1 VTNENVQGDARKA
14 AEDQEDDC
22 DHKEDSDPVRFRLF
36 FFILLRAL
44 FAHGHLFFF
53 LVLALARRVLGLL
66 NFSESIFP

>member
-1 VTNENVQGDARKA
+1 VTKENVHGGGRKA
-14 AEDQEDDC
+14 DEDQEDDC
-22 DHKEDSDPVRFRLF
+22 GLKEDSDPVPFRLF

-53 LVLALARRVLGLL
+53 LALARRFLGLL